1 MIKNNIINLLK
12 KIRGNKYVHYFVI
25 IIIGIILSIPL
36 CNIQIKD
43 THDGSIHMLR
53 LVGTLDSLK
62 INQFPPLINQNF
74 CNGAGYSMNLFYP
87 PLVTYIPLVI
97 KIFTSSYFTCLK
109 IFGAICIVISGI
121 TMYKCT
127 YQITENR
134 IIAFFS
140 AVFYLIAPYK
150 LANVY
155 KRYAIGEFFAM
166 SFIPLVFLGVYNLF
180 NGNKKKHYYI
190 VIGAIGLILS
200 HTVTTL
206 YTAMFCVIYMLFN
219 FKKLKDKE
227 ILKKCII
234 NVIFI
239 LLVSIMFWLPMLEA
253 TSNAD
258 YVIMDDDFMR
268 TNGIFA
274 SQNTISFSQ
283 LFKDKNEENQT
294 TYLLGIPTILAMI
307 LTLFVYKKVDK
318 KYKEIYLIFLIFS
331 LISVFM
337 VSRFFPW
344 KIMPNIVCKLQ
355 YPWRMLGFLNFF
367 GSIICSVNLYYF
379 IKQMSKKENIK
390 TILAIIFI
398 ILSVTDS
405 IFIMSRFYTKDRLN
419 DEKYEDNI
427 LKNKKISCMQIN
439 RDYMPIKSIN
449 NLSYVLTR
457 EDKTYILEGEAE
469 IIKEEKN
476 ELQDLIEIK
485 NIKEKTILEFPY
497 YYYVGYEI
505 TINNNGKI
513 VKANPI
519 ESENGYI
526 SCMINENIE
535 NANIKVKYVGTIIEK
550 ASYIVSAISFIIFIV
565 YIINEEKRGEK
576 NGKSQEDIKK

>member
-1 MIKNNIINLLK
+1 MTKNNIFNLLK
-12 KIRGNKYVHYFVI
+12 QLKNNKFVHYLII

-43 THDGSIHMLR
+43 SHDGSIHLLR

-87 PLVTYIPLVI
+87 PLVTYIPLLI
-97 KIFTSSYFTCLK
+97 KMFTSSYFTCLK

-127 YQITENR
+127 YEITENK

-140 AVFYLIAPYK
+140 AIFYLIAPYK

-155 KRYAIGEFFAM
+155 KRYAIGEFLAM
-166 SFIPLVFLGVYNLF
+166 NFVPLVFLGIYNLF
-180 NGNKKKHYYI
+180 NGDKKKHYYI
-190 VIGAIGLILS
+190 AIGAIGLMLS

-206 YTAMFCVIYMLFN
+206 YTAIFCIIYILFN

-268 TNGIFA
+268 TNGTFV

-294 TYLLGIPTILAMI
+294 TYSLGIPTILAMI

-367 GSIICSVNLYYF
+367 GGIICSVNLYYF

-390 TILAIIFI
+390 IILAVIFI

-405 IFIMSRFYTKDRLN
+405 IFIMSRFYTKDNSN

-485 NIKEKTILEFPY
+485 NVKEKTILEFPY

-505 TINNNGKI
+505 TINTNEKTLKVRPN
-513 VKANPI
+513 
-519 ESENGYI
+519 ESKNGYI
-526 SCMINENIE
+526 SCVINESME
-535 NANIKVKYVGTIIEK
+535 NANIKVEYVGTIIEK

-565 YIINEEKRGEK
+565 YIINEAKRGEK
-576 NGKSQEDIKK
+576 NGKS

>member
-1 MIKNNIINLLK
+1 MTKSNIFNLLK
-12 KIRGNKYVHYFVI
+12 QFKTDKFVHYFII

-53 LVGTLDSLK
+53 LVGTLDTLET
-62 INQFPPLINQNF
+62 NQFPPLINQNF

-87 PLVTYIPLVI
+87 PLVTYIPLLI
-97 KIFTSSYFTCLK
+97 KMFTSSYFTCLK

-127 YQITENR
+127 YEITENK

-140 AVFYLIAPYK
+140 AIFYLIAPYK

-155 KRYAIGEFFAM
+155 KRYAIGEFLAM
-166 SFIPLVFLGVYNLF
+166 NFVPLVFLGIYNLF
-180 NGNKKKHYYI
+180 NGDKKKHYYI
-190 VIGAIGLILS
+190 AIGAIGLMLS

-206 YTAMFCVIYMLFN
+206 YTAIFCIIYILFN

-268 TNGIFA
+268 TNGTFV

-294 TYLLGIPTILAMI
+294 TYSLGIPTILAMI

-367 GSIICSVNLYYF
+367 GGIICSVNLYYF

-390 TILAIIFI
+390 IILAVIFI

-405 IFIMSRFYTKDRLN
+405 IFIMSRFYTKDNSN

-485 NIKEKTILEFPY
+485 NVKEKTILEFPY

-505 TINNNGKI
+505 TINTNEKTLKVRPN
-513 VKANPI
+513 
-519 ESENGYI
+519 ESKNGYI
-526 SCMINENIE
+526 SCVINESME
-535 NANIKVKYVGTIIEK
+535 NANIKVEYVGTIIEK

-565 YIINEEKRGEK
+565 YIINEAKRGEK
-576 NGKSQEDIKK
+576 NGKS